1 MKDSAFKATV
11 RAKAHHAAARKSRTA
26 TAALAAIFASL
37 LASCALFDDGSEAGE
52 VVVMTYNTQTFFD
65 NVTAGTEFGEFKKKD
80 WTEELYTERLKR
92 LAQVLSEAAVPPQES
107 SSPLV
112 EAIYSSMPK
121 KGAPPSIAVLQEI
134 ENEGVLRDVASF
146 LPSQDFYGHI
156 AFIPAGKRGAFST
169 GILSVFPIEDVKIHA
184 LAGERGAS
192 GDAGVEIAAS
202 SLAALRPLAEVSFAT
217 NKGRLVIFAVHWKSK
232 GGSGKA
238 ELNRQ
243 IRLLQ
248 EALLAERIRILEES
262 EPGTPFIVCGDFNQ
276 SPEDFALMQKYPCA
290 WDFLPQEAGT
300 YFWRGEREK
309 IDNIIVSPLFKEG
322 IEAGRSAFFVAERDF
337 LLDDDGAPRAF
348 RIYTGRGYSD
358 HLPLIFAFRL

>member
-1 MKDSAFKATV
+1 MKHTAFKAMAAGRPRATMTV
-11 RAKAHHAAARKSRTA
+11 FLS
-26 TAALAAIFASL
+26 IFAAL
-37 LASCALFDDGSEAGE
+37 LASCALFDDGSKTGD

-65 NVTAGTEFGEFKKKD
+65 SVTAGTEFGEFKKKD
-80 WTEELYTERLKR
+80 WTEELYAERLQR
-92 LAQVLSEAAVPPQES
+92 LAQVLSEAAVPPRNPAH
-107 SSPLV
+107 PLV

-134 ENEGVLRDVASF
+134 ENEDVLRDVASF
-146 LPSQDFYGHI
+146 LPRQDFYGHL

-184 LAGERGAS
+184 LAGERGAT

-202 SLAALRPLAEVSFAT
+202 SLASLRPLAEVAFKT
-217 NKGRLVIFAVHWKSK
+217 DKGRLVIFAVHWKSK
-232 GGSGKA
+232 GGSGNV

-248 EALLAERIRILEES
+248 EELLAKRIKLLEES
-262 EPGTPFIVCGDFNQ
+262 EPDTPFIVCGDFNQ
-276 SPEDFALMQKYPCA
+276 EPEDFALMQKYPCA